1 MGKDTNNVTS
11 STFTTPT
18 EANMTSVDLNP
29 NVTQESSQNGGID
42 SIKRRFSSVSMS
54 IQKVFNVNREEG
66 DFTLGCIKVF
76 HTRTRFLIMVLVLLC
91 LASVWSNILAAN
103 FAIICMV
110 PVKANDNVT
119 SISNLT
125 EQNGGFLPISLTS
138 NEKSLLTS
146 AVAASALVS
155 NFIVVTLIGNYGIR
169 TIFAF
174 MGILSAISTFA
185 MPWAFEFGYA
195 YILGLRIL
203 QGIAFSCNFPVIGAF
218 SSKWTYYKQNGLFVS
233 VLVAYVQL
241 SPSMTLPLSGA
252 LCSSSYKW
260 PSVFYVHGVYC
271 ALLFI
276 IFGTFYRNSPR
287 KHPYVGDIE
296 LRKIAVGKSE
306 CSKEDLKKIPYGP
319 ILKTAAVWAVWIA
332 AIGNFTAVNMM
343 FLFSPNY
350 LNGVL
355 GFKVNKTGISAALG
369 PIAQFLIKLFAG
381 FTSDKVKCVSESNK
395 LRIYNSIAFVGSCL
409 FLSILAFAPGEYPNV
424 CLVLLGVSA
433 GILGFTTGGF
443 FKAGPLISK
452 HYSHFVTGNVS
463 LGITITMLI
472 VPFMVGGLAPHNDA
486 DGWCKVFLA
495 TGSVL
500 FITNVCFV
508 IMSSAE
514 PAVWTTDEFSRNA
527 SRNKVYSTQ
536 ATTRREF
543 APEVTV
549 G

>member
-1 MGKDTNNVTS
+1 MGKDTNNITP
-11 STFTTPT
+11 STFNGVS

-29 NVTQESSQNGGID
+29 SASQDNAKNGGMD
-42 SIKRRFSSVSMS
+42 SVKRRFSSVSMS
-54 IQKVFNVNREEG
+54 IQKVLGVNREEG

-91 LASVWSNILAAN
+91 LSSVWSNILSVN
-103 FAIICMV
+103 FAIICMK
-110 PVKANDNVT
+110 PGASTNVT
-119 SISNLT
+119 SNDTSSDPNSIYH
-125 EQNGGFLPISLTS
+125 PVSLTS

-146 AVAASALVS
+146 AVAAAALIANFFVVS
-155 NFIVVTLIGNYGIR
+155 LIGNYGIR
-169 TIFAF
+169 TVFAIL
-174 MGILSAISTFA
+174 GLLSAVSTFA
-185 MPWAFEFGYA
+185 MPWAFELGFS
-195 YILGLRIL
+195 YILALRIL
-203 QGIAFSCNFPVIGAF
+203 QGIAFASNFPVIGAF

-241 SPSMTLPLSGA
+241 SPSITLPLSGA
-252 LCSSSYKW
+252 LCTSQWGW
-260 PSVFYVHGVYC
+260 PSVFYVHGIAC
-271 ALLFI
+271 AILFI
-276 IFGTFYRNSPR
+276 IYGFFYRNSPR

-306 CSKEDLKKIPYGP
+306 CSKEELKKIPYVP

-355 GFKVNKTGISAALG
+355 GFKVNKTGLSAAIG

-381 FTSDKVKCVSESNK
+381 FTSDKVKCISESNK
-395 LRIYNSIAFVGSCL
+395 LRLYNSIAFLGSCS
-409 FLSILAFAPGEYPNV
+409 FLSILAFTPSHYPNA
-424 CLVLLGVSA
+424 CLILLGVSA
-433 GILGFTTGGF
+433 GVLGFTTGGF

-472 VPFMVGGLAPHNDA
+472 VPFIVGGLSPNNDA
-486 DGWCKVFLA
+486 EGWRKVFLT

-500 FITNVCFV
+500 FITNLCFA
-508 IMSSAE
+508 IMCSAK
-514 PAVWTTDEFSRNA
+514 PAAWTTDEFSRNA

-536 ATTRREF
+536 TSTRREF

>member
-1 MGKDTNNVTS
+1 MGKDSNNITS
-11 STFTTPT
+11 TSLNVPS
-18 EANMTSVDLNP
+18 ELNMTSVDLNP
-29 NVTQESSQNGGID
+29 SVSHENEQNKTNNAF
-42 SIKRRFSSVSMS
+42 KRRISSVSMS
-54 IQKVFNVNREEG
+54 IQKVFGVSREEG

-91 LASVWSNILAAN
+91 LASIWSNILAFN
-103 FAIICMV
+103 FAIICMN
-110 PVKANDNVT
+110 PKPANETKSNVT
-119 SISNLT
+119 NEHSMFN
-125 EQNGGFLPISLTS
+125 PVSLTS
-138 NEKSLLTS
+138 NDKSLLTS
-146 AVAASALVS
+146 AVAAAALIS
-155 NFIVVTLIGNYGIR
+155 NFIVVPLIGNYGIR
-169 TIFAF
+169 TIFALL
-174 MGILSAISTFA
+174 GILSAISTFA
-185 MPWAFEFGYA
+185 MPWAFEFGFS
-195 YILGLRIL
+195 YILALRVL
-203 QGIAFSCNFPVIGAF
+203 QGIAFASNFPVIGAF

-241 SPSMTLPLSGA
+241 SPSLTLPISGA
-252 LCSSSYKW
+252 LCTSQWGW

-276 IFGTFYRNSPR
+276 IYGFFYRNSPR

-306 CSKEDLKKIPYGP
+306 CSKEELKKIPYVP

-332 AIGNFTAVNMM
+332 AIGNFTTVNMM

-355 GFKVNKTGISAALG
+355 GFKVNKTGISAAIG

-381 FTSDKVKCVSESNK
+381 FTSDKIKCISESNK
-395 LRIYNSIAFVGSCL
+395 LRIYNSIAFLGSCT
-409 FLSILAFAPGEYPNV
+409 FLSILAFTPGEYPNA
-424 CLVLLGVSA
+424 CLMLLGISA

-472 VPFMVGGLAPHNDA
+472 VPFVVGGLAPNNDA
-486 DGWCKVFLA
+486 EGWKKIFLF
-495 TGSVL
+495 TGAVL
-500 FITNVCFV
+500 FITNLCFV
-508 IMSSAE
+508 IMSSAK

-536 ATTRREF
+536 TSSRREF